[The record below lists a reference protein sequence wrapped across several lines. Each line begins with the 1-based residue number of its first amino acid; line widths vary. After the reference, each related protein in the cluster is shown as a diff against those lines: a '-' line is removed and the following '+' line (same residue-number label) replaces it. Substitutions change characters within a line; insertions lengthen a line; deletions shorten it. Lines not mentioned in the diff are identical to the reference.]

1 MRKLAAFFIAARLYI
16 LVFPSALFYTGA
28 AMNQVVL
35 VANGGKFPVMV
46 NDRHAKIFDLT
57 EDDFMDDIHCRMTG
71 ETHLNWLADLLTFG
85 HTIVSLGDLLID
97 AGRAT
102 ASSAFV
108 AWATLLINDK
118 VTKQPNEQRGSW

>member
-1 MRKLAAFFIAARLYI
+1 
-16 LVFPSALFYTGA
+16 
-28 AMNQVVL
+28 VL
-35 VANGGKFPVMV
+35 VANGGKFPVMANSAFV
-46 NDRHAKIFDLT
+46 KQHLDFDT
-57 EDDFMDDIHCRMTG
+57 EGMSLDAIHCRMSN

-85 HTIVSLGDLLID
+85 HTIMSVGDLLID
-97 AGRAT
+97 ASKAM